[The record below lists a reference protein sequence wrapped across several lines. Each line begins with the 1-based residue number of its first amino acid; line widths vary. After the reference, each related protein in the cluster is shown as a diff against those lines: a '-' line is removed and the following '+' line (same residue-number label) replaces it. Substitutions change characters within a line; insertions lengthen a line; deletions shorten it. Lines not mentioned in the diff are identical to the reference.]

1 MEFLKVENLYK
12 NFNNVRAVDGISFEV
27 RGGEIFGLLGP
38 NGAGKS
44 TAISMISTLFH
55 PTGGDILF
63 KGKSIIKEPGALRRK
78 LDKVNNELLES
89 VKKIKG
95 IRNAEIVDGNVVV
108 SGENV
113 DLAFADIISRVN
125 ETGTR
130 IISIDVNRPDLEAV
144 FLHLTGRA
152 LRD

>member
-125 ETGTR
+125 ETGRR